1 MVIATFIKILISA
14 IHKCLV
20 GFGPKG
26 LTSREFHPKGNN
38 LKIAFPGCQWQQPLP
53 ECPLEHPRG

>member
-1 MVIATFIKILISA
+1 MVIATFIKILVSA

-26 LTSREFHPKGNN
+26 LMSTESS
-38 LKIAFPGCQWQQPLP
+38 I
-53 ECPLEHPRG
+53 PRGTI